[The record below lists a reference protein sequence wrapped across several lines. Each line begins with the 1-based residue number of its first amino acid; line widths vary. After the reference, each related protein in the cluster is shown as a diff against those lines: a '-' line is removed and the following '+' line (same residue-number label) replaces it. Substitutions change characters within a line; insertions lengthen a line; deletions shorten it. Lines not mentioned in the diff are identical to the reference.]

1 MKNSHRFK
9 WLQVAAQLE
18 YRLLVL
24 FEKKTRANLNVLVRS
39 DHIELERKFIKKQM
53 AGDLLPDVE
62 DLVVPGEDAAEHVV
76 DGLLRVIAAADEIV
90 VLQVV
95 QQPGIK
101 DRRARTERTNILESN
116 RR

>member
-1 MKNSHRFK
+1 
-9 WLQVAAQLE
+9 
-18 YRLLVL
+18 
-24 FEKKTRANLNVLVRS
+24 
-39 DHIELERKFIKKQM
+39 M

-62 DLVVPGEDAAEHVV
+62 DLVVPGEDAAERVA
-76 DGLLRVIAAADEIV
+76 DGLLTVVAAADELG

>member
-1 MKNSHRFK
+1 
-9 WLQVAAQLE
+9 
-18 YRLLVL
+18 
-24 FEKKTRANLNVLVRS
+24 
-39 DHIELERKFIKKQM
+39 M

-62 DLVVPGEDAAEHVV
+62 DLVVPSEDVAEHVV
-76 DGLLRVIAAADEIV
+76 DGLLTAIATANELI

-95 QQPGIK
+95 QQLGIK

>member
-1 MKNSHRFK
+1 
-9 WLQVAAQLE
+9 
-18 YRLLVL
+18 
-24 FEKKTRANLNVLVRS
+24 
-39 DHIELERKFIKKQM
+39 M

-62 DLVVPGEDAAEHVV
+62 DLVVPGEDAAERFT
-76 DGLLRVIAAADEIV
+76 DGLHTAIAAADELV
-90 VLQVV
+90 VPRVV

>member
-1 MKNSHRFK
+1 
-9 WLQVAAQLE
+9 
-18 YRLLVL
+18 
-24 FEKKTRANLNVLVRS
+24 
-39 DHIELERKFIKKQM
+39 M

-62 DLVVPGEDAAEHVV
+62 DLVVRSEDVAECVT
-76 DGLLRVIAAADEIV
+76 DGLLTAIAAADELV

>member
-1 MKNSHRFK
+1 
-9 WLQVAAQLE
+9 
-18 YRLLVL
+18 
-24 FEKKTRANLNVLVRS
+24 
-39 DHIELERKFIKKQM
+39 M
-53 AGDLLPDVE
+53 AGDLLLDVD
-62 DLVVPGEDAAEHVV
+62 DLVVPGEDAVEHVA
-76 DGLLRVIAAADEIV
+76 DGLLTVIAAADELV

>member
-1 MKNSHRFK
+1 
-9 WLQVAAQLE
+9 
-18 YRLLVL
+18 
-24 FEKKTRANLNVLVRS
+24 
-39 DHIELERKFIKKQM
+39 M

-62 DLVVPGEDAAEHVV
+62 DLVVPDKDAAERVA
-76 DGLLRVIAAADEIV
+76 DGLLTAIAAADELV

>member
-1 MKNSHRFK
+1 M
-9 WLQVAAQLE
+9 
-18 YRLLVL
+18 
-24 FEKKTRANLNVLVRS
+24 
-39 DHIELERKFIKKQM
+39 
-53 AGDLLPDVE
+53 
-62 DLVVPGEDAAEHVV
+62 PGEDAAERVV
-76 DGLLRVIAAADEIV
+76 DGLLTAIAAADELV

>member
-1 MKNSHRFK
+1 
-9 WLQVAAQLE
+9 
-18 YRLLVL
+18 
-24 FEKKTRANLNVLVRS
+24 
-39 DHIELERKFIKKQM
+39 M
-53 AGDLLPDVE
+53 AGALLPNVE
-62 DLVVPGEDAAEHVV
+62 DLVMPGEDAVERVT
-76 DGLLRVIAAADEIV
+76 DGLLTATAAADELV

>member
-1 MKNSHRFK
+1 
-9 WLQVAAQLE
+9 
-18 YRLLVL
+18 
-24 FEKKTRANLNVLVRS
+24 
-39 DHIELERKFIKKQM
+39 M
-53 AGDLLPDVE
+53 ADDLLADVE
-62 DLVVPGEDAAEHVV
+62 DLVVTGEDAAERVA
-76 DGLLRVIAAADEIV
+76 DGLLTVIAAADELV